1 MEVREISK
9 EELAKIVKE
18 VMEKG
23 EWESRF
29 LLILDTQSRPGGMFC
44 DRTDYQVLYGE
55 VEEVEL
61 DSYENYPHASGTTWL
76 IIPKT
81 VPVVIRYWHR
91 DDLSGSWHEWQRIY
105 VFTKEGWKSIEVK

>member
-1 MEVREISK
+1 MEAQKISS
-9 EELAKIVKE
+9 EELRKIVEE
-18 VMEKG
+18 VEKKG
-23 EWESRF
+23 NWESRF

-44 DRTDYQVLYGE
+44 DRTDYEILFGE

-61 DSYENYPHASGTTWL
+61 SRHYNYPHENSVEYL

-91 DDLSGSWHEWQRIY
+91 DDLSGNWNEWERIY
-105 VFTKEGWKSIEVK
+105 VFTKEGWKWLEVK